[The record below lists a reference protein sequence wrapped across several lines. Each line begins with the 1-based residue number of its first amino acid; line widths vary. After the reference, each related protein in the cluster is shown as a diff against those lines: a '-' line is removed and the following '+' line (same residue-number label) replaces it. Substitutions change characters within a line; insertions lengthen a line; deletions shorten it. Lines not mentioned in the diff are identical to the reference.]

1 MNKNQSSTKIL
12 IMYHCLSFCKLTF
25 DLDRN
30 TKLQILNINYYKIIF
45 EIKLNFILKLK
56 IQYLYAQN
64 KFASYIIIHLHK

>member
-30 TKLQILNINYYKIIF
+30 IRLHILNINYYKTIF
-45 EIKLNFILKLK
+45 EVKLNFILKLK